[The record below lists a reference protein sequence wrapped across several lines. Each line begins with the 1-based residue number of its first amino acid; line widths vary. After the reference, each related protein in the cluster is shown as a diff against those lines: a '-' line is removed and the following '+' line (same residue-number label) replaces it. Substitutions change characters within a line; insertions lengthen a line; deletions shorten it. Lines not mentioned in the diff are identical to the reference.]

1 MVLLINK
8 IERNNM
14 SDTTLEEIIQNTQ
27 AELASAILMNDLP
40 HIANL
45 EAYLDDLYNEQY
57 EDAA

>member
-1 MVLLINK
+1 
-8 IERNNM
+8 M